1 MTLTNTVRGEI
12 LSAEQLPVKLTAHTP
27 CFRSEAGSYG
37 RDTRGMIRQHQFD
50 KVEMVQVVHP
60 EKSYEA
66 LEEMVK
72 NAGRVLE
79 KLGLPYRV
87 VSLSTGDMGFSAAKH
102 TIWKSGCQHK
112 TPIVKFRPFRTAKP
126 FRHAACRPASETT
139 KVVRNWSIP

>member
-1 MTLTNTVRGEI
+1 
-12 LSAEQLPVKLTAHTP
+12 
-27 CFRSEAGSYG
+27 
-37 RDTRGMIRQHQFD
+37 MIRQHQFD

-87 VSLSTGDMGFSAAKH
+87 VSLSTGDMGFFSCKNIRSGSLAASTKH
-102 TIWKSGCQHK
+102 LS
-112 TPIVKFRPFRTAKP
+112 
-126 FRHAACRPASETT
+126 
-139 KVVRNWSIP
+139 